1 MKPIKYTQFTPDLKE
16 HQPYQV
22 KQNQNRNPE
31 NLKSQ
36 RVSLSPHEFPSS
48 PAIVINQS
56 EMYDMTGMEFI
67 FWISRNLIESEEEAE
82 TQSKEAKQ
90 FNKRIQEL
98 KDKIILS
105 RKIQTKLIE

>member
-1 MKPIKYTQFTPDLKE
+1 
-16 HQPYQV
+16 
-22 KQNQNRNPE
+22 
-31 NLKSQ
+31 
-36 RVSLSPHEFPSS
+36 
-48 PAIVINQS
+48 
-56 EMYDMTGMEFI
+56 MTGMEFI
-67 FWISRNLIESEEEAE
+67 FCISRNLIESEEQVE